1 MIAILFIPLCFK
13 VISDQINP
21 DIQLPYVNNRRL
33 NMFDLASPE
42 KAWKRKLKSCLI
54 TFNGHPDI
62 TGIQF
67 WIWWLIY

>member
-21 DIQLPYVNNRRL
+21 DIQLPYVNNWRL

-42 KAWKRKLKSCLI
+42 KA
-54 TFNGHPDI
+54 
-62 TGIQF
+62 
-67 WIWWLIY
+67 